1 MDEYFIVK
9 KTVEIILSNLNEN
22 FIKCLI
28 NISIQEKYTHNIK
41 LIIGIIELI
50 KSYMNTRKNDLLSS
64 YIKYTNKSYY
74 ISLND
79 NLFVLINNYLLNTNE
94 KQEHKYI
101 FITDLINKYNNPI
114 IPNYSKKDEETDLR
128 QRLNTLVNNS
138 KNSYVTTKE
147 EAKDTGTLFREAY
160 YNMKNKKSKSGDINM
175 VDIEL
180 KGLDLSNNCD
190 LN

>member
-160 YNMKNKKSKSGDINM
+160 YNMKNKKSKNGDINM

-190 LN
+190 LI

>member
-147 EAKDTGTLFREAY
+147 EAKDTGTLFRDAY

-190 LN
+190 LI

>member
-190 LN
+190 LI

>member
-128 QRLNTLVNNS
+128 QRLNTLVYNTRS
-138 KNSYVTTKE
+138 SHATTKE
-147 EAKDTGTLFREAY
+147 EVKDTGTLFREAY
-160 YNMKNKKSKSGDINM
+160 YNMKKNKSKVWDINM

-180 KGLDLSNNCD
+180 KELDLNNNCD
-190 LN
+190 LI

>member
-79 NLFVLINNYLLNTNE
+79 NLFILINNYLLNTNE

-190 LN
+190 LI

>member
-79 NLFVLINNYLLNTNE
+79 NLFILINNYLFNTNE

-147 EAKDTGTLFREAY
+147 EVKDTGTLFREAY

-190 LN
+190 LI

>member
-9 KTVEIILSNLNEN
+9 KAVDIILSNLNEN

-28 NISIQEKYTHNIK
+28 NISIHDKYTYNIK
-41 LIIGIIELI
+41 LILGIIELVKI
-50 KSYMNTRKNDLLSS
+50 YMNTRRNDILSS
-64 YIKYTNKSYY
+64 CIKYTNKSYY
-74 ISLND
+74 ISLAD
-79 NLFVLINNYLLNTNE
+79 NLFILINNHLLNTNE

-114 IPNYSKKDEETDLR
+114 IPNYPKGDEENDLR

-138 KNSYVTTKE
+138 RSPYVTTKE
-147 EAKDTGTLFREAY
+147 DTKDTGTLFREAY
-160 YNMKNKKSKSGDINM
+160 YNMKNKKSKGEDINM

-180 KGLDLSNNCD
+180 NKLDLHNNSD
-190 LN
+190 LI

>member
-138 KNSYVTTKE
+138 KNSYVTIKE

-190 LN
+190 LI